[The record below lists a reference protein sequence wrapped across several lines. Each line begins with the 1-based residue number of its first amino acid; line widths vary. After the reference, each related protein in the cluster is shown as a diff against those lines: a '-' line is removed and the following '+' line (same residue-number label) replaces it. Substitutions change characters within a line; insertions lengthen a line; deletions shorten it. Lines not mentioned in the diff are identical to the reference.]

1 MSRPG
6 SLANLKVI
14 DASRVLG
21 GPYAGQILA
30 DHGADVIKLEPPA
43 GDETRGWG
51 PPFLDDA
58 ASYFLG
64 LNRNKRGIAV
74 DLAQPAGRELLLE
87 LLEGADV
94 FIENFKTGTLE
105 RWGLGNEELS
115 RRFPRLIHARIS
127 GFGADGPM
135 GGLPGYDAAIQA
147 LCGVMS
153 VNGELGG
160 QPLRVGV
167 PVVDIVTGLN
177 AAIGILMA
185 LNERTSS
192 GEGQFV
198 ETSLYDCGVSL
209 LHPHLPNYYLSGKV
223 AAPAGSAHPNIC
235 PYDSFATG
243 TQPIFLAV
251 GNNRQF
257 ATLCDMIGRPDLPED
272 ERFAANSQR
281 IANRDALKV
290 ALETALAA
298 FDCAD
303 LSDRLIKAGV
313 PCGAVRTIDQVVADP
328 HTIHREMVVDIGD
341 YRGTG
346 SPIKLSRTPASYRR
360 APPGFAEHTA
370 EVLEERSI
378 DADRYRE
385 ALPGLDPGTAAN
397 RGTGSTFDGRNPS
410 GRRR

>member
-1 MSRPG
+1 MLHPG

-30 DHGADVIKLEPPA
+30 DHGADVIKVEPPS

-51 PPFLDDA
+51 PPFLDGA

-74 DLAQPAGRELLLE
+74 DLAQEAGRALLLE
-87 LLEGADV
+87 LLAGADV

-105 RWGLGNEELS
+105 RWGMGHDELS
-115 RRFPRLIHARIS
+115 ARFPQLIHARVS

-147 LCGVMS
+147 LCGIMS
-153 VNGELGG
+153 VNGEAGG
-160 QPLRVGV
+160 QPLRVGL
-167 PVVDIVTGLN
+167 PVVDMVTGLN

-185 LNERTSS
+185 LNERTQS
-192 GEGQFV
+192 GKGQFV

-223 AAPAGSAHPNIC
+223 AGTSGNAHPNIC
-235 PYDSFATG
+235 PYDTFATA
-243 TQPIFLAV
+243 TAPIFLAV
-251 GNNRQF
+251 GNDRQF
-257 ATLCDMIGRPDLPED
+257 AILCRQIGRPDLPD
-272 ERFAANSQR
+272 DPRFATNGDR
-281 IANRDALKV
+281 NMNRDALKV
-290 ALETALAA
+290 ELEAALAR
-298 FDCAD
+298 FDCAS

-313 PCGAVRTIDQVVADP
+313 PCGAVRSIDAVMADP
-328 HTIHREMVVDIGD
+328 HTVHRQMVVDIGA

-360 APPGFAEHTA
+360 APPQFAEHSA
-370 EVLEERSI
+370 EVL
-378 DADRYRE
+378 RE
-385 ALPGLDPGTAAN
+385 HDLDTEHYSAVLPGIGAREKDAT
-397 RGTGSTFDGRNPS
+397 
-410 GRRR
+410 